1 MSMTGPSPNRPER
14 KRRAMRGTLQH
25 SRGPSPHVVI
35 GFAHVASGALGV
47 FSTLSQGL
55 FAANGIALLPGLALA
70 VGGIASGLLV
80 LGGLWLAD
88 GRRRG
93 AALAVSMDGL
103 RLVVLL
109 LVGAIGTLSFVAS
122 LALGI
127 AVVWVW
133 PQLDP
138 PNEVRSV

>member
-1 MSMTGPSPNRPER
+1 MTDPFSKRPER
-14 KRRAMRGTLQH
+14 KSRAMRGTLQH
-25 SRGPSPHVVI
+25 SRGPSPQVVI
-35 GFAHVASGALGV
+35 GLAHVATGALGV
-47 FSTLSQGL
+47 FSALSQGL
-55 FAANGIALLPGLALA
+55 FAANGIALLPGLAIA
-70 VGGIASGLLV
+70 VGGLVSGLLV

-103 RLVVLL
+103 RLVALL

-133 PQLDP
+133 PQLDA
-138 PNEVRSV
+138 PNTVRSA

>member
-1 MSMTGPSPNRPER
+1 MTVPSPSRSER
-14 KRRAMRGTLQH
+14 RRRAIPGTLQH

-35 GFAHVASGALGV
+35 GFAHVASGAVGV
-47 FSTLSQGL
+47 FSTLSEGV
-55 FAANGIALLPGLALA
+55 FAANGVALWSGLSLA
-70 VGGIASGLLV
+70 VGGLASGLLV
-80 LGGLWLAD
+80 LGGLWLSE

-93 AALAVSMDGL
+93 AALAASMDGL
-103 RLVVLL
+103 RLVALL
-109 LVGAIGTLSFVAS
+109 LVGATGTLSFVVS

-138 PNEVRSV
+138 PNTAGSA

>member
-1 MSMTGPSPNRPER
+1 MIMTDPFPRRPER
-14 KRRAMRGTLQH
+14 KNRAMRGTLQH
-25 SRGPSPHVVI
+25 SRGPSPQVVI
-35 GFAHVASGALGV
+35 GFAHVASGASGV
-47 FSTLSQGL
+47 FSALSQGL
-55 FAANGIALLPGLALA
+55 FAANGIALLPGLAIA
-70 VGGIASGLLV
+70 FGGLASGLLV
-80 LGGLWLAD
+80 LGRLWLAD

-103 RLVVLL
+103 RLVALL
-109 LVGAIGTLSFVAS
+109 LVGAIGTLDFVAS

-138 PNEVRSV
+138 TEHGA

>member
-1 MSMTGPSPNRPER
+1 
-14 KRRAMRGTLQH
+14 MRGTLQH

-35 GFAHVASGALGV
+35 GFAHIASGALGI
-47 FSTLSQGL
+47 FSALSQGL
-55 FAANGIALLPGLALA
+55 FADGIALLPGLAIA
-70 VGGIASGLLV
+70 VGGLASGLLV

-103 RLVVLL
+103 RLVALL

-133 PQLDP
+133 PQLDLP
-138 PNEVRSV
+138 GTGA

>member
-1 MSMTGPSPNRPER
+1 MIMTDSSPNRPDR
-14 KRRAMRGTLQH
+14 KRRAIRGTLQH

-35 GFAHVASGALGV
+35 GFAHVASGAVGV
-47 FSTLSQGL
+47 FSTISQGL
-55 FAANGIALLPGLALA
+55 FAANGIALLPGLAIA

-103 RLVVLL
+103 RLVALL
-109 LVGAIGTLSFVAS
+109 LVGAIGTLDFVAS
-122 LALGI
+122 LAPGI

-138 PNEVRSV
+138 TEHGA

>member
-1 MSMTGPSPNRPER
+1 MIMTGPFPNLPER

-35 GFAHVASGALGV
+35 GIAHVASGALGV

-55 FAANGIALLPGLALA
+55 FAASGIALLPGLAIA

-103 RLVVLL
+103 RLVALL
-109 LVGAIGTLSFVAS
+109 LVGAIGTLDFVAS

-133 PQLDP
+133 PKLDP
-138 PNEVRSV
+138 TEHGA

>member
-1 MSMTGPSPNRPER
+1 MTMAVPSPSRPER
-14 KRRAMRGTLQH
+14 KRSAMRGTLQH

-47 FSTLSQGL
+47 FNTLSEGL
-55 FAANGIALLPGLALA
+55 FAANDVAPLPGLALA
-70 VGGIASGLLV
+70 VGGLASGLLV

-103 RLVVLL
+103 RLVALL
-109 LVGAIGTLSFVAS
+109 LVGAFGTLSFVAS
-122 LALGI
+122 VALGI

-133 PQLDP
+133 PQLDL
-138 PNEVRSV
+138 PNTVRSA

>member
-1 MSMTGPSPNRPER
+1 MTDPFPRRPER
-14 KRRAMRGTLQH
+14 KNRPMRGMLQH
-25 SRGPSPHVVI
+25 SRGPSPQVVI
-35 GFAHVASGALGV
+35 GFAHVASGASGV
-47 FSTLSQGL
+47 FSALSQGL
-55 FAANGIALLPGLALA
+55 FAANGIALLPGLAIA
-70 VGGIASGLLV
+70 FGGLASGLLV

-103 RLVVLL
+103 RLVALL
-109 LVGAIGTLSFVAS
+109 LVGGIGTLSFVVR

-138 PNEVRSV
+138 PNTVCSA